1 MSDFYRFPA
10 MEKLDELTNPQQMR
24 HIKDELCEANYEE
37 LNLYAVRG
45 SGNKAAEGDARR
57 RYGME
62 LMDVIHTCETAL
74 RIEFED
80 GEIDGLQS
88 AIVEKNR
95 KRGYYGN

>member
-10 MEKLDELTNPQQMR
+10 MAKLDEQTNSQQMER
-24 HIKDELCEANYEE
+24 IKDEVREASYEE

-45 SGNKAAEGDARR
+45 SGNKAGEGDARR
-57 RYGME
+57 DYGME

-88 AIVEKNR
+88 AVVEKNR
-95 KRGYYGN
+95 KRGYYGD